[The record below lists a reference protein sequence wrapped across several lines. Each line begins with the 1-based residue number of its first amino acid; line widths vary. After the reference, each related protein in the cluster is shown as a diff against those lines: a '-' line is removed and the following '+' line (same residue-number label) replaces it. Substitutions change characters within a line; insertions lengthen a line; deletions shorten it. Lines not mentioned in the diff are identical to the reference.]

1 MIRKTLQILFYFFR
15 EGHNWGPLHLPQ
27 TISSLKQTAHLLFCP
42 QISQGTT
49 ELNQQW
55 QAILQIMDDLL
66 AGKQTPSP
74 FLPSAL
80 IQRTKQCLYKRHQS
94 LMLGW
99 SASSQAE
106 KHHSFCREGAGAAPR
121 SRMPCFVPKR
131 STTLSPFAMLPPA
144 FPAPNLQSFQHP
156 QVFPLCREAMRNS
169 RPEDIVQMG
178 FWRKK
183 NAIPYSRQ
191 TSSFFSP
198 MRKKDNS
205 TARKKKTKQQTIP
218 KACCNQKN
226 NCSKRFKPTAESLK
240 WRNVSVSIESK

>member
-55 QAILQIMDDLL
+55 EAMLQITDDLL

-74 FLPSAL
+74 FLPSAF
-80 IQRTKQCLYKRHQS
+80 IQRTKQCLYKCHQS

-106 KHHSFCREGAGAAPR
+106 KHHSFCWEGAGAAPR

-156 QVFPLCREAMRNS
+156 RVFPLCREAMRNS

-183 NAIPYSRQ
+183 KMQFPTPGKQ
-191 TSSFFSP
+191 VPSFP
-198 MRKKDNS
+198 PWGRRII
-205 TARKKKTKQQTIP
+205 AQPGKKKQNSKLSP
-218 KACCNQKN
+218 KPAVI
-226 NCSKRFKPTAESLK
+226 KRIIAPRDLSLQL
-240 WRNVSVSIESK
+240 SH